1 MSSATHA
8 APPPATGVR
17 PPGLRLV
24 AVDMDGTFL
33 GPGLPGTYDRARF
46 APLRARMREQGVRFV
61 VASANQEHQIAGYF
75 EGKEGG
81 VALRPD
87 GIVSDNGAIVT
98 AFDAAGHQRLLESS
112 MPAEAL
118 AAALSVLE
126 DYPGI
131 GVLGSGP
138 EGAVLPEDQDP
149 ELSQLLVRYH
159 TRFRFVPDRA
169 SIAAHRVSKLAIVD
183 LRGIDPDLPARLD
196 EALGAAVRAV
206 TSGHESVDLIVAG
219 RHKASGLDLLLDH
232 WGLRRDEAAAFGDS
246 ANDAE
251 MLRHVGVGVAMGN
264 ASPQAAAAAHHR
276 APANTEAGVLAVLES
291 WFPER

>member
-1 MSSATHA
+1 
-8 APPPATGVR
+8 
-17 PPGLRLV
+17 
-24 AVDMDGTFL
+24 MDGTFL

-61 VASANQEHQIAGYF
+61 VASGNQEHQIAGYF

>member
-1 MSSATHA
+1 
-8 APPPATGVR
+8 
-17 PPGLRLV
+17 
-24 AVDMDGTFL
+24 
-33 GPGLPGTYDRARF
+33 
-46 APLRARMREQGVRFV
+46 
-61 VASANQEHQIAGYF
+61 
-75 EGKEGG
+75 
-81 VALRPD
+81 
-87 GIVSDNGAIVT
+87 
-98 AFDAAGHQRLLESS
+98 

-219 RHKASGLDLLLDH
+219 RHIHMSPDN
-232 WGLRRDEAAAFGDS
+232 AAALNLKDQDRVSVRFGGERGARLDNFLIRVKDS
-246 ANDAE
+246 YLAE
-251 MLRHVGVGVAMGN
+251 LHLDTDEGN
-264 ASPQAAAAAHHR
+264 AVGAR
-276 APANTEAGVLAVLES
+276 TGDYVTICLD
-291 WFPER
+291 R